1 MPDNRA
7 AVRRLINWH
16 LPGRGRAWG
25 PQDDIFVSAMLDLKF
40 IRENPDVAKQGLAR
54 KGVKT
59 DAIDR
64 LIELDSRRRELL
76 QKVEG
81 HKAGRNRSNDEISQ
95 AKKAGKATQTII
107 NDMKIISQKIADIDH
122 KVGELDN
129 NIALILCSTP
139 NIADKSAPDGFGAS
153 SNRVVREWGKMPGF
167 TFKPKDH
174 IELGTKLGWVSFE
187 RAAKLTG
194 SGFVLFQGEGARLM
208 RGLVNFMLDLH
219 SKKHGYQEV
228 WPPALVNRA
237 SMTGTGQ
244 LPKMEEDMYKLKDDD
259 YFLIPTAEVPVSN
272 IHRDE
277 VLDEKRLPLKYVAY
291 SPCFR
296 REAGSYGNDTRGLSR
311 VHQFDK
317 VELVKFV
324 KPEDSLIELESLVQ
338 DAEEV
343 LKLLELPYRVVL
355 LCAGDLSFAAAKCYD
370 LEAYAPGMDRWFEVS
385 SCSMF
390 SDFQARRMNIKY
402 KPGKGGKPE
411 YVHTLNGSGV
421 AFARTILCLLENHQQ
436 ADGSIKIPSA
446 LKPYLS

>member
-1 MPDNRA
+1 
-7 AVRRLINWH
+7 
-16 LPGRGRAWG
+16 
-25 PQDDIFVSAMLDLKF
+25 MLDLKL
-40 IRENPDVAKQGLAR
+40 IREQTDFVKQELAR
-54 KGVKT
+54 KGVKPGVV
-59 DAIDR
+59 DS
-64 LIELDSRRRELL
+64 LIKLDSERREFL
-76 QKVEG
+76 QEVEG
-81 HKAGRNRSNDEISQ
+81 LKAKRNRVNDDLSK
-95 AKKAGKATQTII
+95 AKREHKPETAII
-107 NDMKIISQKIADIDH
+107 NDMKILSQKIDKIDI
-122 KVGELDN
+122 KVGDIDN
-129 NIALILCSTP
+129 NIEEIVVNIP
-139 NIADKSAPDGFGAS
+139 NIPDKSVPSGSGVTA
-153 SNRVVREWGKMPGF
+153 NKVIRQWGEPARF

-174 IELGTKLGWVSFE
+174 IELGTRLGWFSFE

-194 SGFVLFQGEGARLM
+194 SGFSLFQGDGARLVRALM
-208 RGLVNFMLDLH
+208 NMMVDLH
-219 SKKHGYQEV
+219 AKKHGYCEV

-244 LPKMEEDMYKLKDDD
+244 LPKMEEDMYRLKDED

-277 VLDEKRLPLKYVAY
+277 ILDEKDLPIKYVAY

-296 REAGSYGNDTRGLSR
+296 REAGSYGKDTRGLSR

-324 KPEDSLIELESLVQ
+324 KAEDSLNELELLVK

-343 LKLLELPYRVVL
+343 LRLLELPYRVVL
-355 LCAGDLSFAAAKCYD
+355 LCAGDLSFAGAKCYD
-370 LEAYAPGMDRWFEVS
+370 LEVYAPAMDRWFEVS

-390 SDFQARRMNIKY
+390 TDFQARRMNIKY
-402 KPGKGGKPE
+402 KSAKGGKPQ

-446 LKPYLS
+446 LKPYLA